1 MQLRPL
7 WCRSDLVAGYVGP
20 TQSLA
25 FSQLTVDGAA
35 LACSYTGRSD
45 VLIFS

>member
-1 MQLRPL
+1 MQLSPL

-25 FSQLTVDGAA
+25 FSQLTADGAA